1 MGKIGLMAGTAA
13 IAMFAASAANATTE
27 AGATAVASQ
36 PSGQI
41 QLAQAD
47 MPPSNAELEARI
59 SALESEVQDSEMRA
73 AQAQANPPAAP
84 SGWWDKTSISGRMY
98 WDFTNVSNKNNG
110 VKSANT
116 NGTSFDIKRFY
127 FGVDH
132 TFDSVFSAN
141 LTTDV
146 TYDSTIGVNQIYIKK
161 AYLQVKLDP
170 AFTLRIGS
178 ADMPWIPY
186 MEGVY
191 GYRYLENTL
200 VDRIKFGNSADW
212 GVHILGSLADGM
224 INYQLSMINGAG
236 YKKAAIYRT
245 DTPDFEG
252 RVSLNYEGFQ
262 AALGG
267 YVGHEGVQ
275 YSNGLHFQHSYNRF
289 DALAAY
295 TANGIRVGVE
305 YFDASNKGAEL
316 SATSTHGYGYSPFAS
331 YTFIPQW
338 TVFGR
343 YDYVKPYSQDAAH
356 KAFHNDYYTF
366 GITYSPI
373 RIVDFSLAYKHDAG
387 SNGNIGDSNGTI
399 GGTAFAPGNN
409 GAYDEI
415 GIWSDFQW

>member
-13 IAMFAASAANATTE
+13 IAMFAASGANATTE
-27 AGATAVASQ
+27 AGATTVASQ

-59 SALESEVQDSEMRA
+59 SALESEVQDSEMRS
-73 AQAQANPPAAP
+73 AQAQAAPPPAPAG
-84 SGWWDKTSISGRMY
+84 GWWDKTSISGRMY
-98 WDFTNVSNKNNG
+98 WDATNISAKNNG
-110 VKSANT
+110 VKSSN

-127 FGVDH
+127 LGIDH
-132 TFDSVFSAN
+132 TFDSMFSAN

-146 TYDSTIGVNQIYIKK
+146 TYDSGIGVNQIYIKK
-161 AYLQVKLDP
+161 AYLQAKIDP
-170 AFTLRIGS
+170 AFTIRIGS

-191 GYRYLENTL
+191 GYRYVENTL

-212 GVHILGSLADGM
+212 GVHVLGSLADG
-224 INYQLSMINGAG
+224 IVNYQLSVVTGAG
-236 YKKAAIYRT
+236 YKKAATYRT
-245 DTPDFEG
+245 KSPDVEG

-262 AALGG
+262 AAVGG
-267 YVGHEGVQ
+267 YVGHEGQ
-275 YSNGLHFQHSYNRF
+275 TYSTTPTTHTYDRF

-305 YFDASNKGAEL
+305 YFDASNKGAET
-316 SATSTHGYGYSPFAS
+316 AAFSTHGYGYSPFAS

-338 TVFGR
+338 TIFGR

-356 KAFHNDYYTF
+356 KAFHNDYYNV

-373 RIVDFSLAYKHDAG
+373 KIVDISLVYKHDAG

-399 GGTAFAPGNN
+399 GGTAFATGNN
-409 GAYDEI
+409 GAFNEV
-415 GIWSDFQW
+415 GLFGDFQW